1 MKEASKGDAELEGPT
16 RVLFCGPPAFH
27 SARAPFTP
35 AHLRGEGARRGARV
49 EIYGVALT
57 GNLKGVGAEFKSF
70 TSLPLLTSW
79 AAGERGRPGPSSILY

>member
-16 RVLFCGPPAFH
+16 RVLFCWPPAFH

-49 EIYGVALT
+49 AIYGR
-57 GNLKGVGAEFKSF
+57 GPHRKFEG
-70 TSLPLLTSW
+70 
-79 AAGERGRPGPSSILY
+79 RGRRI